1 MRSNLDSAGQ
11 LVLAAFMLAGVLTPA
26 TSGQENYQYPSRVQI
41 AWNRLYSYEQVLG
54 ICDKLATAYP
64 EMLTLETIGESFE
77 GRKMVALTLNI
88 EKTGPHHSKP
98 ALYIDGN
105 IHGNE
110 VQGTEVVLYTIW
122 YLTKS
127 YGKVEQLTVLM
138 DRCAFYFVPMVN
150 PDGRAYWFDKPNSAN
165 SSRGG
170 QKPTDNDGD
179 GLFDEDPPNDLDG
192 DGLIL
197 RMRHEDPNGRY
208 RESPEDY
215 RLMVYVDPQQKGDF
229 KRYTRLGSEGID
241 DDGDGRVN
249 EDGPGGYDPNRNWPG
264 DWQPDYI
271 QHGSGDYPLSIPENY
286 SVAKFIL
293 ARPNIAAAQSYHNSG
308 GMILRS
314 PGAEYTNYARA
325 DIRVYDK
332 LAARGEQILPYYRY
346 LVIWSGLYTV
356 HGGTINWTA
365 DDLGIISFTNEL
377 WTGSKYYMKEERA
390 SQKERLDFNDHLM
403 FGQTYV
409 PWKKFN
415 HPVYGEV
422 ELGGWTKMTS
432 RVPPSF
438 HLEEMCHR
446 NFAFTMYH
454 AKQMPLIEMR
464 DIEVKPL
471 GGNLWRVRVDVHN
484 RRLIPTT
491 TAQAAKREYGP
502 RDFLEISGPALKVV
516 AGGTLRDRF
525 TAPFEFVEHQ
535 PHRLW
540 IDSGIPGDSHRT
552 FQWIVEGSGQ
562 AKIRFTGPRA
572 KDVETT
578 IDLR

>member
-1 MRSNLDSAGQ
+1 MRPNLDSAGL
-11 LVLAAFMLAGVLTPA
+11 LVLAALMLAGVLSPA
-26 TSGQENYQYPSRVQI
+26 TSGQDNYQYPGRVQI
-41 AWNRLYSYEQVLG
+41 AWNRLYSYDEVLAL
-54 ICDKLATAYP
+54 CDQLVAAYP
-64 EMLTLETIGESFE
+64 GMLSQEVIGESVE
-77 GRKMVALTLNI
+77 GRKMLALTLNI
-88 EKTGPHHSKP
+88 EKTGAHHTKP
-98 ALYIDGN
+98 AIYIDGN

-110 VQGTEVVLYTIW
+110 VQGTEVVLYTVW

-127 YGKVEQLTVLM
+127 YGKVERLTELM
-138 DRCAFYFVPMVN
+138 NRCAFYFVPMVN
-150 PDGRAYWFDKPNSAN
+150 PDGRAYWLDKPNSAN

-197 RMRHEDPNGRY
+197 TMRREDPNGRY
-208 RESPEDY
+208 RESLEDY

-229 KRYTRLGSEGID
+229 KRYTPLGPEGID

-271 QHGSGDYPLSIPENY
+271 QYGSGDYPLSIPENY

-314 PGAEYTNYARA
+314 PGAEYTDYARA
-325 DIRVYDK
+325 DIAVYDK
-332 LAARGEQILPYYRY
+332 IAARGEQILPYYRY

-377 WTGSKYYMKEERA
+377 WTGNKYYMKQEDA

-403 FGQTYV
+403 FGQTYI
-409 PWKKFN
+409 PWKKFD

-422 ELGGWTKMTS
+422 ELGGWTKMTN

-454 AKQMPLIEMR
+454 AEQMPLIEIR

-502 RDFLEISGPALKVV
+502 RDFIEISGPALNVV

-540 IDSGIPGDSHRT
+540 IDSGIPGDSYRT
-552 FQWIVEGSGQ
+552 FQWIIEGTGQ
-562 AKIRFTGPRA
+562 AKVRFAGPRI

-578 IDLR
+578 IELR